1 MSGTCLYALIG
12 HLSRRISMA
21 GKETMDKQQNIT
33 ATQRTIDNITYT
45 IIASSSP
52 TATQTLQQKLEA
64 MIARDISKLAAKPV
78 DL

>member
-1 MSGTCLYALIG
+1 
-12 HLSRRISMA
+12 
-21 GKETMDKQQNIT
+21 MDKQKPGSDIVTTNC
-33 ATQRTIDNITYT
+33 TIDKITYT
-45 IIASSSP
+45 IIASTSP

>member
-1 MSGTCLYALIG
+1 
-12 HLSRRISMA
+12 MA
-21 GKETMDKQQNIT
+21 GKITMDKQKPGSDIIT
-33 ATQRTIDNITYT
+33 TQRTIDKITYT
-45 IIASSSP
+45 IIASTSP